1 MMGVRKSRAQ
11 TPETR
16 AKISATMKARGIKP
30 VMNPNPPKVPPK
42 GTPEH
47 RLFRKIAQRCG
58 LGAAAAYAELKRCAM
73 PDQGVA

>member
-1 MMGVRKSRAQ
+1 MESKFARKNRAQ

-30 VMNPNPPKVPPK
+30 VMNPRPPSVPPK

-58 LGAAAAYAELKRCAM
+58 LGAAAAYAELRRGAELS
-73 PDQGVA
+73 

>member
-1 MMGVRKSRAQ
+1 MSESKYARKNRAQ

-30 VMNPNPPKVPPK
+30 ICGNPNPPTVPPK

-47 RLFRKIAQRCG
+47 RLFRKIAHRCG
-58 LGAAAAYAELKRCAM
+58 LGASAAYAELRRGAN
-73 PDQGVA
+73 G